1 MEQMLYLVQMAQV
14 VLVEPVQFTATLV
27 VQVLVVELEQSEEL
41 VVTAVMVLQ
50 VVLEAQV
57 EHHFKL
63 IL

>member
-1 MEQMLYLVQMAQV
+1 
-14 VLVEPVQFTATLV
+14 V
-27 VQVLVVELEQSEEL
+27 VQEAVAELEQSEEL